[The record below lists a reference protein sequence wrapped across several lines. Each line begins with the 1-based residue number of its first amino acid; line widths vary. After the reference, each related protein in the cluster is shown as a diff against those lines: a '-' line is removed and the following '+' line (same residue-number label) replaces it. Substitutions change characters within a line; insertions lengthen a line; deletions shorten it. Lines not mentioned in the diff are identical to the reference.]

1 MKNSS
6 KNVESRIGIR
16 DSKFSASV
24 FTHTSSFIFEKNHV
38 ETPPFLGGSKKC
50 QFLAIFGNF
59 RGLGGLIRGPK

>member
-16 DSKFSASV
+16 DSKFSASL

-59 RGLGGLIRGPK
+59 WGLEGPVRG